1 MIQSKGSQA
10 SNSSAHNQVPN
21 RVVKGL
27 EATKLSPPES
37 VVAPRPSLQSV
48 GAPHPHALA
57 LAADA
62 DGLSDGSLVQLMNDM
77 DGFDALPGSEPDPV
91 ISVDSGDSL

>member
-1 MIQSKGSQA
+1 MIQSKGSRA
-10 SNSSAHNQVPN
+10 SNSTGYNQAPN
-21 RVVKGL
+21 RVVKGS
-27 EATKLSPPES
+27 EATKSSAPES
-37 VVAPRPSLQSV
+37 VVPRTVVPVVAPN
-48 GAPHPHALA
+48 PHALA

-77 DGFDALPGSEPDPV
+77 DGFDAVPGSEPDAV